1 MWDKGEIM
9 KKFLLLP
16 GHGLLFVAGTLFAL
30 FLVACGDDDDF
41 SPVAKNRGYD
51 YAYTTAKG
59 LSETPCNE
67 MREGREAVIGRDKDR
82 YECRFDRADSVYIW
96 VGYDDTLT
104 AEGHE
109 FHRVESSSSSRHSGL
124 DPESSSSKGDGGSEA
139 AMTSS
144 SYSSSSG
151 PRPVY
156 SLGDEIALPDS
167 KEDLFNPDIDY
178 GTMTDPRD
186 GKVYRTVNVNG
197 KTWMAEN
204 LNFGDSANYPVLK
217 QNMLCYNYKEE
228 YCDIMGALYNRAA
241 AMNDERCAFQK
252 SCNLGDGPIQG
263 ICPDGWR
270 VPSKSEVESLIEYVG
285 TAKASTV
292 MSAQGWN
299 ESIGG
304 GSDLYGLS
312 FVGTGNMEGNGFK
325 SVGEYTHAWAYYK
338 AVDQYYFLVQGA
350 ENRLHLWIY
359 GSEEMFVPVRCI
371 SNKVPASSSSAQSSS
386 SSANSSSSALRD
398 ISSYKFDLDTNYYSV
413 ESKEVFFNPDIDY
426 GEMTDPR
433 DGQKYK
439 TIEVNG
445 VVWMAENLRYADSS
459 EYPLLKGESLCYNN
473 DNDNCK
479 LLGRLYS
486 RRAAMNDERCA
497 YRENCFLGKDHVQG
511 ICPEGWHI
519 PDVVESG
526 NLLILVNEN
535 AGELRSIQG
544 WKVKAQEDEYAP
556 GEDTYGLSFAPSGNY
571 TSAGYFGNRGST
583 SFTWVYNESKEQ
595 YYLLINGSQKLRPQ
609 VTNFSAYELFMSVR
623 CVMD

>member
-1 MWDKGEIM
+1 MKGFSIC
-9 KKFLLLP
+9 KVASLAALAFGLAFL
-16 GHGLLFVAGTLFAL
+16 T
-30 FLVACGDDDDF
+30 ACGDDDSF

-51 YAYTTAKG
+51 YAYTSAKD
-59 LSETPCNE
+59 LSKTPCNE
-67 MREGREAVIGRDKDR
+67 MREGREAVVGREKDL
-82 YECRFDRADSVYIW
+82 YECRFDRVDSVYIW
-96 VGYDDTLT
+96 VGDYDTLT
-104 AEGHE
+104 AEGRE
-109 FHRVESSSSSRHSGL
+109 FKRQESSSS
-124 DPESSSSKGDGGSEA
+124 EKSSSSRGDGGSET

-144 SYSSSSG
+144 SSRYSSSSEM
-151 PRPVY
+151 Y
-156 SLGDEIALPDS
+156 SSGYSSSSSFPTSFSSMAIPFSVDS
-167 KEDLFNPDIDY
+167 KEEFFNPSVDY
-178 GTMTDPRD
+178 GTLIDERD
-186 GKVYRTVNVNG
+186 GKTYKTVIVG
-197 KTWMAEN
+197 ERVWMAEN
-204 LNFGDSANYPVLK
+204 LNFADFDAYPILEGHSFCFNNEDAN
-217 QNMLCYNYKEE
+217 
-228 YCDIMGALYNRAA
+228 CDLMGRLYDRAA
-241 AMNDERCAFQK
+241 AMNSAGCDFKKYCD
-252 SCNLGDGPIQG
+252 LGDSLVRGVCPAGWHIPTEQEAKDLLAFFKADFFAAISTKGWKSSIVGNNASGFSLVASGNLSGDRFAHIGELAMVWYYVANTTQWYLVLEQG
-263 ICPDGWR
+263 RPHLQDYT
-270 VPSKSEVESLIEYVG
+270 SEKEYV
-285 TAKASTV
+285 
-292 MSAQGWN
+292 
-299 ESIGG
+299 SIRCV
-304 GSDLYGLS
+304 SDEAAPS
-312 FVGTGNMEGNGFK
+312 SS
-325 SVGEYTHAWAYYK
+325 SV
-338 AVDQYYFLVQGA
+338 
-350 ENRLHLWIY
+350 
-359 GSEEMFVPVRCI
+359 
-371 SNKVPASSSSAQSSS
+371 SSSSAE
-386 SSANSSSSALRD
+386 SSSSALRD

-473 DNDNCK
+473 DNDNCE

-519 PDVVESG
+519 PNVVESG

-535 AGELRSIQG
+535 AVELRSIQG
-544 WKVKAQEDEYAP
+544 WKAKAQEDEDAP